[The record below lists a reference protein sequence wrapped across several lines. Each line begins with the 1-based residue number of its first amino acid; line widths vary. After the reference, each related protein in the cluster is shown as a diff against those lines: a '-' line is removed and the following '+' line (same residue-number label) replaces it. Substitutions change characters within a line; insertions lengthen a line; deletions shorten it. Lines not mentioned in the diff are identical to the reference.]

1 MKIKRLPYFVVN
13 LFLKHN
19 DMFNLNNKT
28 IYFFGLFILMTF
40 NIFSQTIISA
50 EINKMANEYVAD
62 KHNKGL
68 VIGIVNGGEMEIK
81 GYGILSDN
89 KKVKPDENTIFE
101 VGGITNVF
109 TTSLMLLESYA
120 WKFSIGDRVQDYAPA
135 GVIIPNYQHLV
146 CTEYS
151 LPPDF
156 DGYDFDNRVVS
167 CQPDPSA
174 PAICISFCDLAS
186 HTSGLPS
193 EPKVL
198 FRKLIHK
205 KNPYKNYTKE
215 KLYNDLP
222 KYTPVNAP
230 GICFNY
236 SNIGMALLGN
246 IMADANGSSYEGLL
260 KMDII
265 WPLKMEHTGVELNR
279 TQLKYLAQGH
289 SKKGRKTNHWQ
300 LSGMAPAGGLKSSA
314 SDMVKF
320 LQANLLLNTEQQLIV
335 DALGQTHE
343 PHLENFGS
351 VLGRKTSIGYGW
363 FISELTPKNNTAVVW
378 HTGATGGF
386 RAYIG
391 FIKATNTGV
400 VILSNSANGVDEM
413 GFEILG
419 ILNSEYNKRIPSS
432 LGENK

>member
-1 MKIKRLPYFVVN
+1 
-13 LFLKHN
+13 
-19 DMFNLNNKT
+19 MFNLNNKT
-28 IYFFGLFILMTF
+28 VYFIGLFILIT
-40 NIFSQTIISA
+40 IDVFSQPIFSA
-50 EINKMANEYVAD
+50 EINKIADEYVAD

-68 VIGIVNGGEMEIK
+68 VIGIVHGEETEIK
-81 GYGILSDN
+81 GYGVLSGN
-89 KKVKPDENTIFE
+89 KNMKPDENTIFE

-109 TTSLMLLESYA
+109 TTSLMMLESYA
-120 WKFSIGDRVQDYAPA
+120 GKFSVGDVVQDYAPK

-167 CQPDPSA
+167 CQPDPSL

-193 EPKVL
+193 EPKGF

-215 KLYNDLP
+215 KLYKELP

-246 IMADANGSSYEGLL
+246 IIADANGNSYNDLL
-260 KMDII
+260 KAQII
-265 WPLKMEHTGVELNR
+265 HPLEMAHTGVELNR

-289 SKKGRKTNHWQ
+289 TKKGRKTNHWE
-300 LSGMAPAGGLKSSA
+300 LSGLAPAGGLKSSA
-314 SDMVKF
+314 GDMVKF
-320 LQANLLLNTEQQLIV
+320 LQANLSLNTTEQLIV
-335 DALGQTHE
+335 DALEQTHE
-343 PHLENFGS
+343 PRLENFGLI
-351 VLGRKTSIGYGW
+351 LGRKTSIGYGW
-363 FISELTPKNNTAVVW
+363 FVSDLTQKNNTPVVW

-386 RAYIG
+386 RAFIG

-413 GFEILG
+413 GFDILG
-419 ILNSEYNKRIPSS
+419 ILNSENNKKIPSL